1 MKTNTLDDLA
11 LVGDN
16 DALNMINTVV
26 KIDGNLIDRW
36 SSTEQLVYWL
46 NKVPGIL
53 VPDDLQSS
61 SALLEK
67 AKELR
72 EITRV
77 LIQQKKEGHSL
88 DIESL
93 NAFLHK
99 ASRWLHLEYDANQS
113 LIVTHHYAK
122 HNPEQVLAPL
132 VEATAKLI
140 TQEDFSLVKH
150 CEHKDCVLW
159 FYDKTKAHKRRWCS
173 MKVCGNRHKVMKF
186 RKKLATS

>member
-36 SSTEQLVYWL
+36 SSIEELVYWL
-46 NKVPGIL
+46 NKVVGIL
-53 VPDDLQSS
+53 VPDDLHSS
-61 SALLEK
+61 SALLER

-77 LIQQKKEGHSL
+77 LIQQQKTGHSL
-88 DIESL
+88 DIEPL

-99 ASRWLHLEYDANQS
+99 ASRWLNLEYDANQS

-122 HNPEQVLAPL
+122 HSPEQVL
-132 VEATAKLI
+132 
-140 TQEDFSLVKH
+140 KH